1 MGTGHGAGRA
11 GAVTIFRGER
21 SGWAGG
27 ARVFGGRSPGG
38 ESGEG
43 GTAGGDTG
51 EETPEVTV
59 ADLDVT
65 LPLESRSR
73 RHPCRAGLGG
83 GAVGWA
89 ALDRW
94 RPLQASA
101 FPRL

>member
-1 MGTGHGAGRA
+1 M
-11 GAVTIFRGER
+11 TIFRGER
-21 SGWAGG
+21 SRVGG
-27 ARVFGGRSPGG
+27 AARVFGGRSPGG
-38 ESGEG
+38 ESGESG
-43 GTAGGDTG
+43 APQVEIQGRKKS
-51 EETPEVTV
+51 ETTV
-59 ADLDVT
+59 ADSDVT
-65 LPLESRSR
+65 LLLESCSR